1 MRLGQSWVKVGSRLG
16 QGWIKVGLRLA
27 QRLNVLSF
35 TAFSVKLRATMGPPN
50 NLEANKN
57 QPWENIGAISG
68 HIQGNNGNLMVFFFS
83 NFTTFCYSFEE
94 SWKKLNN

>member
-1 MRLGQSWVKVGSRLG
+1 MG
-16 QGWIKVGLRLA
+16 QGWVEVGLRLA

-68 HIQGNNGNLMVFFFS
+68 HIQGNNGNIMVFFSVTLQLFATLLKRVGKSLTIDFS
-83 NFTTFCYSFEE
+83 QVQKN
-94 SWKKLNN
+94 